1 MREPWPLSSRDRP
14 GRGAAAGVGD
24 GRETSSTSG
33 RVFVDTNVLVYLFD
47 GDAPAKQRKA
57 RQVLQEEGAESRVV
71 ISTQVL
77 QEFYVTVTRK
87 LGKPL
92 APAEAEAAAR
102 DLAEL
107 DVVEL
112 DVGMVLRSMVAA
124 RSHKVSL
131 WDALIVEAAEARGCE
146 RLLSEDLQHGQRFGR
161 VQVENPFR

>member
-1 MREPWPLSSRDRP
+1 MSD
-14 GRGAAAGVGD
+14 
-24 GRETSSTSG
+24 

-57 RQVLQEEGAESRVV
+57 RQILEEEGAQGRMV

-92 APAEAEAAAR
+92 TDAEAEAAAR
-102 DLAEL
+102 DLAAL

-112 DVGMVLRSMVAA
+112 DVGMVLRSIAAA
-124 RSHKVSL
+124 RAQKTSL
-131 WDALIVEAAEARGCE
+131 WDALIVEAAQARDCE

-161 VQVENPFR
+161 VRVENPFR